1 MIKLAPNEN
10 CSACGACMSVC
21 HKSAISMKS
30 DETGQISPFID
41 MGRCIECHACEK
53 VCPVLSSP
61 PSEKPRKAYAA
72 WSLDKEQRHTSASGG
87 VAYELYRYAL
97 NHGYKVVGA
106 SQNEDFSV
114 SLKMASS
121 EEEIMPFKNSKYVF
135 SECYTLYPQL
145 REALQRSE
153 KVLIVGMSCQI
164 AAMRNLYAKYADQIV
179 FVEILCHGMVPYSYL
194 QQHVSSLEQ
203 RLQKKAFSMSFRAPE
218 TYTYTFTFT
227 LYDDT
232 GKCFYAAR
240 KFDGDTYQI
249 GYSTGVIYFENCYH
263 CCFAKRERVGD
274 IILCDFYGLGN
285 KVPFQHDLHEVSCVI
300 TVTDKGQEFMNQ
312 VFEANVLYREERPV
326 SEAVAG
332 NPRLRIPS
340 PKTKKRLEFEK
351 NILMSHGDY
360 EQAIAPLSV
369 AFMKTVNRSK
379 MYYHWQGVKYRLR
392 KLLRKL
398 FKK

>member
-121 EEEIMPFKNSKYVF
+121 EEEIAPFKNSKYVF

-145 REALQRSE
+145 RE
-153 KVLIVGMSCQI
+153 VLRRGERVLLVGVSCQI

-179 FVEILCHGMVPYSYL
+179 FVEILCHGMVSLSYL
-194 QQHVSSLEQ
+194 QQHIKVIEEMNQ
-203 RLQKKAFSMSFRAPE
+203 EKACSMSFRAPE
-218 TYTYTFTFT
+218 AHTHTFTFA
-227 LYDDT
+227 LYNKE
-232 GKCFYAAR
+232 GNCFYAAR
-240 KFDGDTYQI
+240 KSDGDSYQI
-249 GYSTGVIYFENCYH
+249 GYSTGVIYFESCYH

-274 IILCDFYGLGN
+274 VILCDFYGLGK
-285 KVPFQHDLHEVSCVI
+285 KVPFQHDLHEVSCII
-300 TVTDKGQEFMNQ
+300 TITDKGEMFMNR
-312 VFEANVLYREERPV
+312 VFDESVLFVEERPL

-332 NPRLRIPS
+332 NPRLLS
-340 PKTKKRLEFEK
+340 PTPKSKARRVFEENIVEF
-351 NILMSHGDY
+351 NGDY
-360 EQAIAPLSV
+360 ESAISPLVV

-392 KLLRKL
+392 KLSRKL